1 VAGLTD
7 LEGFAVG
14 VWTDAEAR
22 TGVTVV
28 RCPPEG
34 CLASASFL
42 GPAPGTREA
51 ALLAPEKP
59 VDRVHALV
67 FTGGSAL
74 GLASAGGVAERL
86 AEEGIGHPTR
96 VRPIPIV
103 PAAVVYDLLVG
114 RPVWPGA
121 EAGYR
126 AAAGAGTGPVPVG
139 PVGAGAGATA
149 GKYRTPVP
157 TGQGSAAVEE
167 AGVRVAALAV
177 VNPVGDVYDLEG
189 RLLAGHGEPRFQRPS
204 PLENTTLVAVGLE
217 SPLTKPQARLLADA
231 GQAAIGRVVRP
242 SHTPWDGDAVF
253 VLSTGRGPAAPLGLL
268 AALVQEAVAAAIIG
282 AARAAGGPRPTRGP
296 RS

>member
-1 VAGLTD
+1 VGGLTD
-7 LEGFAVG
+7 LEGFTVG
-14 VWTDAEAR
+14 VWTNERAQ

-59 VDRVHALV
+59 VERVHALV

-74 GLASAGGVAERL
+74 GLASAAGVARRL

-96 VRPIPIV
+96 IRPIPIV
-103 PAAVVYDLLVG
+103 PAAVIYDLLLG
-114 RPVWPGA
+114 EPTWPDA
-121 EAGYR
+121 DAGYR
-126 AAAGAGTGPVPVG
+126 AAADASRAPVPEG
-139 PVGAGAGATA
+139 PVGAGAGASA

-157 TGQGSAAVEE
+157 TGQGSARVE
-167 AGVRVAALAV
+167 AGGVQVAALAV
-177 VNPVGDVYDLEG
+177 VNPVGDVYDLKG
-189 RLLAGHGEPRFQRPS
+189 RLLAGHGEPRPFLPS

-217 SPLTKPQARLLADA
+217 APLTKPQAKLLADA

-242 SHTPWDGDAVF
+242 SHTPWDGDSVF
-253 VLSTGRGPAAPLGLL
+253 VLSTGRGRAAPLGLL
-268 AALVQEAVAAAIIG
+268 TALVQEAVAAAII
-282 AARAAGGPRPTRGP
+282 RAAGARR
-296 RS
+296 